1 MNFKKLFLSLVI
13 FLFASKTFAANP
25 VSVGT
30 FKDWQVF
37 TTTTEKGKICFAQSK
52 PTERS
57 PKNFKREPSKWFVTF
72 RPQENI
78 KDEVSITSGHVFK
91 ASSVNAK
98 SGRNNFSLLSKENF
112 AWIIDEDEEKKFI
125 KLMKKASNIMITANE
140 PKKGSQTVD
149 RYSMMGFTKAYDAA
163 KKSCS

>member
-13 FLFASKTFAANP
+13 VFFASKAFAAKP
-25 VSVGT
+25 VSSGT

-37 TTTTEKGKICFAQSK
+37 TATTEKGKICFAQSK
-52 PTERS
+52 PKTRS
-57 PKNFKREPSKWFVTF
+57 PKNFKREPSKLFVTF

-78 KDEVSITSGHVFK
+78 KDEISVTSGYIFK
-91 ASSVNAK
+91 VSSVNAK

-125 KLMKKASNIMITANE
+125 KLMKKASNIMVTANE
-140 PKKGSQTVD
+140 PKGSQTVD
-149 RYSMMGFTKAYDAA
+149 HYSMMGFTKAYDTA

>member
-13 FLFASKTFAANP
+13 VFFASKAFAAKP
-25 VSVGT
+25 VSSGT

-37 TTTTEKGKICFAQSK
+37 TATTEKGKICFAQSK
-52 PTERS
+52 PKTRS
-57 PKNFKREPSKWFVTF
+57 PKNFKREPSKLFVTF

-78 KDEVSITSGHVFK
+78 KDEVSVTSGHVFK
-91 ASSVNAK
+91 VSSVNAK
-98 SGRNNFSLLSKENF
+98 SGRSNFSLLSKENF

-125 KLMKKASNIMITANE
+125 KLMKKASNIMVTANE
-140 PKKGSQTVD
+140 PKGSQTVD
-149 RYSMMGFTKAYDAA
+149 HYSMIGFTKAYDAA

>member
-1 MNFKKLFLSLVI
+1 MYFKKIFLSLVI
-13 FLFASKTFAANP
+13 ILLASKTFASNP
-25 VSVGT
+25 VSIGT

-37 TTTTEKGKICFAQSK
+37 TATTEQGKICFAQSK
-52 PTERS
+52 PKTRS
-57 PKNFKREPSKWFVTF
+57 PKNFKREASKLFVTF

-78 KDEVSITSGHVFK
+78 KDEISVTSGYIFK

-140 PKKGSQTVD
+140 PKGSQTVD
-149 RYSMMGFTKAYDAA
+149 HYSMIGFTKAYNTA